1 MLPQTNLWALSGQ
14 ICGMTTH
21 LDGILVIVMLTTCL
35 LLFSALLRK
44 SAKMVG
50 TGVTLTAV
58 RVRQLICFFGHG
70 AMRNMQCMP
79 GQVPTQRKGQDCK
92 VIASE
97 RKAFDAGLPLT
108 EILVP
113 VSKCAD
119 IAISGE
125 AQQKFLRAYNTY
137 GLCVLSC
144 DTSETCDLRE
154 LKDLF
159 GSIVPHEFADS
170 DGRVF
175 LDPQAE
181 RASNNVRDTEAEHQV
196 HTDETYTDAFGKVI
210 TLQCDIAADE
220 GGESVVI
227 SAKMMHDMAKQH
239 LSERE
244 MAALRAPCLSVGRAL
259 PGSKVHHCCT
269 FPIFGSSGSHH
280 SQVRY
285 RSQDPYVSSITQE
298 VAPGYLFCEDFVKT
312 KDHRL
317 LVKLQPCQVL
327 VMDNTAVLHGR
338 LPFSPEQRRRCIRIN
353 YYNDGTLSSQL
364 NSGFRT
370 RDVAESLK

>member
-1 MLPQTNLWALSGQ
+1 MLPQTNLWALSGK
-14 ICGMTTH
+14 ISGIPTH
-21 LDGILVIVMLTTCL
+21 LDWVLVIAMLTTSL
-35 LLFSALLRK
+35 LLFSAP
-44 SAKMVG
+44 
-50 TGVTLTAV
+50 LTAV
-58 RVRQLICFFGHG
+58 YVGKLKSLFGHG
-70 AMRNMQCMP
+70 ARRNMQCVP
-79 GQVPTQRKGQDCK
+79 GQVPTHAKGPDCK

-113 VSKCAD
+113 VCKCGD

-196 HTDETYTDAFGKVI
+196 HTDETYTDAFGKII
-210 TLQCDIAADE
+210 TLQCDIAASE

-227 SAKMMHDMAKQH
+227 SGKMMHDMAQQR
-239 LSERE
+239 LTECE

-259 PGSKVHHCCT
+259 PGSKIHCCT
-269 FPIFGSSGSHH
+269 FPIFGSSGSHV
-280 SQVRY
+280 QVRY
-285 RSQDPYVSSITQE
+285 RSQDPYVSSTTQE
-298 VAPGYLFCEDFVKT
+298 ASPGYRFCEDFVKT
-312 KDHRL
+312 EDYRL
-317 LVKLQPCQVL
+317 TVKLQPGQVL

-338 LPFSPEQRRRCIRIN
+338 LPFPPQQRRRFIRIN
-353 YYNDGTLSSQL
+353 YFNDGTLSSQL
-364 NSGFRT
+364 NSGF
-370 RDVAESLK
+370 